1 MTGAEPN
8 TRASPEYFDRLQ
20 WIYRRVVCLGVR
32 DRRAALDEHC
42 GDDRDLRAQVVNLLA
57 QTEPDSDRD
66 DPLLQFSA
74 RVRQALETLTSP
86 EAGQDSRFGAYRIVK
101 EIGSGGM
108 GTVYEAEQDNPP
120 RRVALKVLPASSISR
135 ATLRRFEREAELL
148 GRLQH
153 PGIAQVYEAGVHTP
167 QPLDDAVGPA
177 AALAVQPFF
186 AMELVRGV
194 TLHQYARRNL
204 PRKVMYA
211 FIKVCEAVHYAHEQ
225 GIVHRDLKPANIL
238 VDRWHQ
244 PRILDFGV
252 ARVTDPELRSTT
264 VDTHHGQILGTIHY
278 MSPEQAGG
286 DPAQID
292 RRSDVYSLGV
302 ILFELLSGRL
312 PHDFENLGLQEMVRV
327 VREREPLRLGNVD
340 ISLRGG
346 DLEIIVSK
354 ALEKDP
360 SRRYDSAESLASDL
374 LCYLQD
380 RPIVARA
387 PGTFDQF
394 RRLARRNKVL
404 VLALCMM
411 VVGVAMGLAG
421 LVFALVAARHATVG
435 LGAGGAIAAVGL
447 ILAALNARRAFN
459 DLTHQRTLAAQ
470 ARERAQIESDKA
482 ASMQEF
488 LTSMFASALPDKARG
503 RTVTLK
509 DALAEASGALEAQVH
524 EHPEVLAWAHDTLGV
539 SFFALGDPRKAEFH
553 LRTALRLR
561 QRHLGLDHPETLD
574 SLHHLTDVLD
584 TLGNPLEAA
593 RLADGLVKQRTQVL
607 GELHV
612 DTLAALNLFARA
624 LRNRGRYEEAEDILR
639 RGLWRHREALG
650 DDHLQT
656 LFTVDLLG
664 TVLQELGSMEEAEEL
679 LRRALDGRREQ
690 RGPSHT
696 ETLESMNH
704 LAEVLQRRG
713 QFLEAS
719 QLLKN
724 ALELQEKICGAEH
737 PDTLS
742 TLLNLATLYRR
753 SSRLDLAVLLG
764 RKVMSAATRTMGEDH
779 PLTLAAM
786 VHLASALAEQGE
798 EDRALSLYQRSLR
811 IARQLAPEGSPDII
825 AILSNLGQVCHRRGD
840 SRTAEKH
847 FAHALEAAERVL
859 SNEDPR
865 LLVIRANHAVS
876 LIGVKRHRE
885 AERILA
891 TCYASLDRKQDV
903 SWKIPRLYRG
913 AIGDL
918 ADLYSAWGQQKT
930 VDPFQMSGNAT
941 ASRGPRN
948 GSAPA

>member
-1 MTGAEPN
+1 MTGTERNGP
-8 TRASPEYFDRLQ
+8 ASPQHFDRLQ
-20 WIYRRVVCLGVR
+20 WIYRRVVCLGAR

-57 QTEPDSDRD
+57 QTEPESDRE

-74 RVRQALETLTSP
+74 RVRQALETLTAP
-86 EAGQDSRFGAYRIVK
+86 EAREDSRFGSYRIVK
-101 EIGSGGM
+101 EIGAGGM
-108 GTVYEAEQDNPP
+108 GTVFEAEQDDTR
-120 RRVALKVLPASSISR
+120 RRVALKVLPAASISR

-148 GRLQH
+148 GRLRH
-153 PGIAQVYEAGVHTP
+153 PGIAQIFEAGVHVP
-167 QPLDDAVGPA
+167 QPLDDAAGPA

-204 PRKVMYA
+204 PRKVMHA
-211 FIKVCEAVHYAHEQ
+211 FIKICEAAHYAHEQ
-225 GIVHRDLKPANIL
+225 GVVHRDLKPANIL

-244 PRILDFGV
+244 PRVLDFGV

-264 VDTHHGQILGTIHY
+264 YETDHGQILGTIHY
-278 MSPEQAGG
+278 MSPEQAAG
-286 DPAQID
+286 DPSRVD

-312 PHDFENLGLQEMVRV
+312 PHDFEGLGLPEMVRV
-327 VREREPLRLGNVD
+327 VCEREPLRLGDVD

-346 DLEIIVSK
+346 VLEVIVAK

-360 SRRYDSAESLASDL
+360 NRRYESAQGLANDL

-380 RPIVARA
+380 RPIAARA
-387 PGTFDQF
+387 PGSFDQL
-394 RRLARRNKVL
+394 RRLARRNKLL
-404 VLALCMM
+404 VVAVSMM
-411 VVGVAMGLAG
+411 GIGVAIGLAG
-421 LVFALVAARHATVG
+421 LAFAVVAARHATLG
-435 LGAGGAIAAVGL
+435 LGAGGAIAAIGL
-447 ILAALNARRAFN
+447 ILAAANARRALG
-459 DLTHQRTLAAQ
+459 DLSRQRTLAAQ
-470 ARERAQIESDKA
+470 ARERAQIEADKA

-509 DALAEASGALEAQVH
+509 EALTEASGALQAQVH
-524 EHPEVLAWAHDTLGV
+524 EHPEVLAWANDTLGV

-561 QRHLGLDHPETLD
+561 NRHLGEDHPD
-574 SLHHLTDVLD
+574 SLDTVHHLTEVLD
-584 TLGNPLEAA
+584 ALGNPLEAA
-593 RLADGLVKQRTQVL
+593 RLADGLVKLRTQVL
-607 GELHV
+607 GELHS
-612 DTLAALNLFARA
+612 DTLAALNLHARA
-624 LRNRGRYEEAEDILR
+624 LRNRGRYEEAEDLLR
-639 RGLWRHREALG
+639 RSLWRHRQSLG
-650 DDHLQT
+650 DEHLQT
-656 LFTVDLLG
+656 LATVDLLG

-679 LRRALDGRREQ
+679 LRAALGGRRNQ

-713 QFLEAS
+713 MVPEAG
-719 QLLKN
+719 QLLKE
-724 ALELQEKICGAEH
+724 ALKLQEKICGAEH
-737 PDTLS
+737 PDTLG

-753 SSRLDLAVLLG
+753 SSRTDLAILLG
-764 RKVMSAATRTMGEDH
+764 RKVMSAAARTLGDDH
-779 PLTLAAM
+779 PLTLMAM
-786 VHLASALAEQGE
+786 SHLAAALLEQGE
-798 EDRALSLYQRSLR
+798 QERALSLYQRALR

-825 AILSNLGQVCHRRGD
+825 AIHSNLGQVSHQRGD
-840 SRTAEKH
+840 ARTAEKH
-847 FAHALEAAERVL
+847 FAHALEVAEKVL

-891 TCYASLDRKQDV
+891 SCYASLDRKQDA
-903 SWKIPRLYRG
+903 SRKIPRLYRE

-918 ADLYSAWGQQKT
+918 ADLYSAWGAQKT
-930 VDPFQMSGNAT
+930 VDPFQMPVTT
-941 ASRGPRN
+941 ASPRGPR
-948 GSAPA
+948 